1 MKATAPVLVL
11 AAALLAAACG
21 EGRAIFNVDIQ
32 SFIAGTG
39 NDTIPYVIP
48 PGTAT
53 ASNWQKIDLP
63 PGFGSSIVESATIT
77 GAGNLINTGGTGSI
91 GFQLYLAA
99 DSAGTLQPGALAL
112 DIPEASV
119 TGAGTFPITIS
130 GGLTPAVLSVLNQ
143 SQVWI
148 RLVAKGTNPNVTPV
162 TGNMGINALTLRVV
176 FQDKIF

>member
-77 GAGNLINTGGTGSI
+77 GAGNLINTGGT
-91 GFQLYLAA
+91 
-99 DSAGTLQPGALAL
+99 
-112 DIPEASV
+112 
-119 TGAGTFPITIS
+119 
-130 GGLTPAVLSVLNQ
+130 
-143 SQVWI
+143 
-148 RLVAKGTNPNVTPV
+148 
-162 TGNMGINALTLRVV
+162 
-176 FQDKIF
+176 

>member
-1 MKATAPVLVL
+1 
-11 AAALLAAACG
+11 
-21 EGRAIFNVDIQ
+21 
-32 SFIAGTG
+32 
-39 NDTIPYVIP
+39 
-48 PGTAT
+48 
-53 ASNWQKIDLP
+53 
-63 PGFGSSIVESATIT
+63 
-77 GAGNLINTGGTGSI
+77 
-91 GFQLYLAA
+91 
-99 DSAGTLQPGALAL
+99 
-112 DIPEASV
+112 V